1 MFLFWACKRR
11 EKVFWKGFKYS
22 FCTHHSE
29 YKGYNL
35 LLQESGVRKSF
46 LAMSIVSADDADYW
60 VELKKDEEFEPLT
73 TQTALQTRMTRMLG

>member
-22 FCTHHSE
+22 FCIHHSE

-35 LLQESGVRKSF
+35 LLQESGVRKS
-46 LAMSIVSADDADYW
+46 LLVMGIVSADCTDVR
-60 VELKKDEEFEPLT
+60 VELKKEEEFEPRT
-73 TQTALQTRMTRMLG
+73 TRTALQTRMTRMLG